1 MKKYKNILYSLKRYD
16 YLEDNFTQISN
27 DVFKLTTG
35 NEFKI
40 YCYLCKNYNKNYG
53 YSYPSLSTIA
63 FDTNMSVPTV
73 QKCIKKLEELKLI
86 QVFKFEDKNSKYV
99 NNIYKVYYP
108 IIVKNEIEDERK
120 KKQQEEIE
128 KAFKAMDENVEGKV
142 HVYQAELEEDD

>member
-120 KKQQEEIE
+120 KRQQEEIE

>member
-35 NEFKI
+35 NEFKV

-128 KAFKAMDENVEGKV
+128 KAFKTMDENVEGKV

>member
-35 NEFKI
+35 NEFKV

-128 KAFKAMDENVEGKV
+128 KVFKTMDENVEGKV

>member
-128 KAFKAMDENVEGKV
+128 KAFKTMDENVEGKV

>member
-108 IIVKNEIEDERK
+108 IIVKK
-120 KKQQEEIE
+120 KLKKHLRQWT
-128 KAFKAMDENVEGKV
+128 KM
-142 HVYQAELEEDD
+142 

>member
-128 KAFKAMDENVEGKV
+128 KVFKTMDENVEGKV

>member
-73 QKCIKKLEELKLI
+73 QKCIKKLEKLI